1 MTFGRSVLTAAAAKG
16 NKFAWVR
23 TTSLYSTTD
32 DVIQPEG
39 LVAND
44 TIATSYL
51 GGEAGNILVQ
61 QFCPG
66 LLVKHETHQYLDF
79 SYQVVLLA
87 LASPRGFATQ
97 ADVAAAVKSGKI
109 QCSLLPAPGL
119 TAADVLEVEKALI
132 LATERE
138 HDPRYTTM
146 VEPPLKAYVATFPDN
161 RVHGY

>member
-1 MTFGRSVLTAAAAKG
+1 MTAAAAKG
-16 NKFAWVR
+16 NKFAWVP
-23 TTSLYSTTD
+23 TTSIYSTTD

-66 LLVKHETHQYLDF
+66 LVVKHESHQYLNY

-87 LASPRGFATQ
+87 LASPRKFATQ
-97 ADVAAAVKSGKI
+97 ADVGAAVKSGKVP
-109 QCSLLPAPGL
+109 CSLLPAPGL
-119 TAADVLEVEKALI
+119 TAADVLAVEYALVI
-132 LATERE
+132 ATERE
-138 HDPRYTTM
+138 HDPRYTTL
-146 VEPPLKAYVATFPDN
+146 VEPPLKGYVASFPDN